1 MIRMLSVLRNQV
13 RAFWKDEKGI
23 GTLEMILIIVVI
35 LIIALIF
42 KDQLKDLV
50 TRLFNNVNTRSDE
63 FINSK

>member
-1 MIRMLSVLRNQV
+1 
-13 RAFWKDEKGI
+13 
-23 GTLEMILIIVVI
+23 MILIIVVI